1 MELHNMIQRV
11 ERARDAMGAAS
22 DALVRSGQ
30 NYSQQMLEHEMNI
43 VRGAI
48 TKIDAV
54 LSTLGGTASQ
64 ETNDAD

>member
-1 MELHNMIQRV
+1 
-11 ERARDAMGAAS
+11 
-22 DALVRSGQ
+22 
-30 NYSQQMLEHEMNI
+30 MLEHEMNI

-48 TKIDAV
+48 AKIDAV